1 MSLRIYADRLLLV
14 EGRDEENL
22 FNALMARSIGADT
35 GIQVIAAGGV
45 NKFPPN
51 LGAIRIAARARPT
64 LRSIGVVRDAD
75 NDAES
80 AFESVCH
87 HIHNA
92 EYIPPAAHGEF
103 SIARPSIGVFIVP
116 DGSEP
121 GAVETLC
128 RRSVEGTDA
137 ARCVDE
143 YMQCLQD
150 HDSMHSRNADRSF
163 AHAYLAAMRDP
174 LARVGEG
181 AQSGVWNFESPAFAA
196 LTQFLR
202 DLAAQGA

>member
-1 MSLRIYADRLLLV
+1 MSRQIHADRLLLV
-14 EGRDEENL
+14 EGRDEENV
-22 FNALMARSIGADT
+22 FNALMARCLGAEA

-75 NDAES
+75 DDAGS
-80 AFESVCH
+80 AFISVCGH
-87 HIHNA
+87 LHDVG
-92 EYIPPAAHGEF
+92 YLTPVAHGEF
-103 SIARPSIGVFIVP
+103 SDAIPSIGVFVVP
-116 DGSEP
+116 DGFSP
-121 GAVETLC
+121 GALETLC
-128 RRSVEGTDA
+128 RRSVDGTHA
-137 ARCVDE
+137 AQCVDE
-143 YMQCLQD
+143 YMECLRR
-150 HDSMHSRNADRSF
+150 HDAMYSRNADKSF